1 MTMYSGTVLMLRLLR
16 SSLSVEAS
24 FGTLLSGVIM
34 YLPQEII
41 RKKRDGEVLTEAEI
55 RFFIQGVADNTVSE
69 GQIAAFAMAIFFNEM
84 SMPERIA
91 LTCAMR
97 DSGMVMDWSHMN
109 FDGPIVDKHSTGGVG
124 DVTSLML
131 GPMVAACGGYVPMIS
146 GRGLGHTGGTL
157 DKLESIPGY
166 NITPDNK
173 RFGEVVKQAGVAII
187 GQTGD
192 LAPADKRV
200 YATRDITATVDNISL
215 ITASILSKKLAAGL
229 DSLVMDVKVGSG
241 AFMPTYE
248 ASEELAKSIVAVA
261 NGAGTKTTAILTDMN
276 QVLASSAGNAVE
288 VREAVRFL
296 TGEYRNPRLYEVTM
310 ASCAEMLVLGN
321 LASDETQARE
331 KLDQV
336 LNNGQAAERFGKMIA
351 GLGGPADFVENYADY
366 LPKAEI
372 IKPVLAERSGVVS
385 AMDTRAI
392 GMAVVGMGGG
402 RRVASDEI
410 DYAVGFDQ
418 FVQLG
423 DKVDSETPLAMIH
436 ARDEAQ
442 WQQAAQALRNAV
454 EIGTSYTSTPDVY
467 RKIRIEDI

>member
-1 MTMYSGTVLMLRLLR
+1 M
-16 SSLSVEAS
+16 
-24 FGTLLSGVIM
+24 F
-34 YLPQEII
+34 LPQEII
-41 RKKRDGEVLTEAEI
+41 RKKRDGEVLTTEEI
-55 RFFIQGVADNTVSE
+55 NFFIQGVANDTVSE
-69 GQIAAFAMAIFFNEM
+69 GQIAAFAMTIFFNEM
-84 SMPERIA
+84 TMPERIA

-97 DSGMVMDWSHMN
+97 DSGMVIDWSHMN
-109 FDGPIVDKHSTGGVG
+109 FSGPIVDKHSTGGVG

-131 GPMVAACGGYVPMIS
+131 GAMVAACGGFVPMIS

-166 NITPDNK
+166 NIMPNNEL
-173 RFGEVVKQAGVAII
+173 FGSVTKEAGVAII

-248 ASEELAKSIVAVA
+248 ASEELAQSIVAVA
-261 NGAGTKTTAILTDMN
+261 NGAGTQTTAILTDMN

-288 VREAVRFL
+288 VREAVQFL
-296 TGEYRNPRLYEVTM
+296 TGEKNSRGEVRNPRLLDVTM
-310 ASCAEMLVLGN
+310 TLCAEMLVLGK
-321 LASDETQARE
+321 LADETEQAHT
-331 KLDQV
+331 KLQAV
-336 LNNGQAAERFGKMIA
+336 LDDGSAAKCFGKMVS
-351 GLGGPADFVENYADY
+351 GLGGPKDFVENYDAY

-372 IKPVLAERSGVVS
+372 VKPVYAKQSGTVT

-392 GMAVVGMGGG
+392 GMAVVSMGGG

-410 DYAVGFDQ
+410 DYAVGFEQ
-418 FVQLG
+418 FIRLG
-423 DKVDSETPLAMIH
+423 ETANEATPLAMIH
-436 ARDEAQ
+436 ARNEEQ
-442 WQQAAQALRNAV
+442 WQQAADELQQAITVSND
-454 EIGTSYTSTPDVY
+454 TYQQTPNIY
-467 RKIRIEDI
+467 RQIRAQDL

>member
-1 MTMYSGTVLMLRLLR
+1 
-16 SSLSVEAS
+16 
-24 FGTLLSGVIM
+24 M

-41 RKKRDGEVLTEAEI
+41 RKKRDGEVLTADEI
-55 RFFIQGVADNTVSE
+55 NFFIQGVANNSVSE
-69 GQIAAFAMAIFFNEM
+69 GQIAAFAMTIFFNEM
-84 SMPERIA
+84 TMPERIA

-97 DSGMVMDWSHMN
+97 DSGMVIDWSHMN
-109 FDGPIVDKHSTGGVG
+109 FGGPIVDKHSTGGVG

-131 GPMVAACGGYVPMIS
+131 GPMVAACGGFVPMIS
-146 GRGLGHTGGTL
+146 GRGLGYTGGTL

-166 NITPDNK
+166 NITPTNDV
-173 RFGEVVKQAGVAII
+173 FGKVTKDAGVAII

-229 DSLVMDVKVGSG
+229 ESLVMDVKVGSG

-296 TGEYRNPRLYEVTM
+296 TGEYRNPRLLEVTM
-310 ASCAEMLVLGN
+310 ASCAEMLVLGK
-321 LASDETQARE
+321 LAENTEDARA
-331 KLDQV
+331 KLMEALD
-336 LNNGQAAERFGKMIA
+336 NGKAAECFGKMVA
-351 GLGGPADFVENYADY
+351 GLGGPADFVENYDNY
-366 LPKAEI
+366 LEKAEI
-372 IKPVLAERSGVVS
+372 IKPVYATETGVVS

-392 GMAVVGMGGG
+392 GMAVVSMGGG
-402 RRVASDEI
+402 RRVATDEI
-410 DYAVGFDQ
+410 DYAVGFDN
-418 FVQLG
+418 FIRLG
-423 DKVDSETPLAMIH
+423 EVADSDKPLAVIH
-436 ARDEAQ
+436 ARTEEQWEEA
-442 WQQAAQALRNAV
+442 AKALRSAITV
-454 EIGTSYTSTPDVY
+454 GGEYTPTPEVY
-467 RKIRIEDI
+467 RQIRAEDL

>member
-1 MTMYSGTVLMLRLLR
+1 
-16 SSLSVEAS
+16 
-24 FGTLLSGVIM
+24 M

-41 RKKRDGEVLTEAEI
+41 RKKRDGEILTADEI
-55 RFFIQGVADNTVSE
+55 NFFIQGVAKNTVSE
-69 GQIAAFAMAIFFNEM
+69 GQIAAFAMTIFFNEM
-84 SMPERIA
+84 TMPERIA

-97 DSGMVMDWSHMN
+97 DSGMVIDWSHMN

-131 GPMVAACGGYVPMIS
+131 GPMVAACGGFVPMIS

-166 NITPDNK
+166 NITPNNDV
-173 RFGEVVKQAGVAII
+173 FGKVTKEAGVAII

-248 ASEELAKSIVAVA
+248 ASEELARSIVAVA

-296 TGEYRNPRLYEVTM
+296 TGEYRNPRLLEVTM
-310 ASCAEMLVLGN
+310 ASCCEMLVLGK
-321 LASDETQARE
+321 LAESTEQAE
-331 KLDQV
+331 EMLMTMLD
-336 LNNGQAAERFGKMIA
+336 NGKAAECFNKMVA
-351 GLGGPADFVENYADY
+351 GLGGPSDFVSNYNKY
-366 LPKAEI
+366 LPVAEI
-372 IKPVLAERSGVVS
+372 IKPVFADASGVITS
-385 AMDTRAI
+385 MDTRAI

-402 RRVASDEI
+402 RRVATDSI

-418 FVQLG
+418 FARLG
-423 DKVDSETPLAMIH
+423 DAVDANQPLAVIH
-436 ARDEAQ
+436 ARNEQQ
-442 WQQAAQALRNAV
+442 WQEAANSLKAAIHIGDKSQYQA
-454 EIGTSYTSTPDVY
+454 TPNVY
-467 RKIRIEDI
+467 AKIRAEDL

>member
-1 MTMYSGTVLMLRLLR
+1 
-16 SSLSVEAS
+16 
-24 FGTLLSGVIM
+24 M

-41 RKKRDGEVLTEAEI
+41 RKKRDGEVLTADEI
-55 RFFIQGVADNTVSE
+55 NFFIQGVANNTVSE
-69 GQIAAFAMAIFFNEM
+69 GQIAAFAMTIFFNEM
-84 SMPERIA
+84 TMDERIA

-97 DSGMVMDWSHMN
+97 DSGMVIDWSHMN
-109 FDGPIVDKHSTGGVG
+109 FGGPIVDKHSTGGVG

-131 GPMVAACGGYVPMIS
+131 GPMVAACGGFVPMIS

-166 NITPDNK
+166 NITPSNDV
-173 RFGEVVKQAGVAII
+173 FGQVTKDAGVAII

-229 DSLVMDVKVGSG
+229 ESLVMDVKVGSG

-296 TGEYRNPRLYEVTM
+296 TGEYRNPRLLEVTM
-310 ASCAEMLVLGN
+310 ASCAEMLVLGK
-321 LASDETQARE
+321 LAENTEDARA
-331 KLDQV
+331 KLMEV
-336 LNNGQAAERFGKMIA
+336 LDNGKAAECFGKMVA
-351 GLGGPADFVENYADY
+351 GLGGPADFIENYDNY
-366 LPKAEI
+366 LEKAEI
-372 IKPVLAERSGVVS
+372 IKPVYATETGIVS

-392 GMAVVGMGGG
+392 GMAVVAMGGG
-402 RRVASDEI
+402 RRVATDEI
-410 DYAVGFDQ
+410 DYAVGFDE
-418 FVQLG
+418 FIRLG
-423 DKVDSETPLAMIH
+423 EVADSDKPLAVIH
-436 ARDEAQ
+436 ARTEEQWEEA
-442 WQQAAQALRNAV
+442 AKALRSAIKV
-454 EIGTSYTSTPDVY
+454 GGEYTPTPEVY
-467 RKIRIEDI
+467 RQIRAEDI